1 VIAKEEAH
9 AGLGLPRDALKK
21 WHGKPTSSE
30 GRSSQ
35 ARRLRGQEAGAPD
48 SVQMLEQRSALVLG
62 LKSTHGREMHLTS
75 LSISAIH

>member
-1 VIAKEEAH
+1 MRASDF
-9 AGLGLPRDALKK
+9 PRNALKN

-48 SVQMLEQRSALVLG
+48 PVQMPEQRSALELG
-62 LKSTHGREMHLTS
+62 LNSTHGREMHLTC
-75 LSISAIH
+75 LTISATH